1 MYFEKLS
8 NKERKTYMGEKN
20 LIEMNLKTIT
30 WAEIKKMNEEKQRF
44 ILENLIRLYGDNN
57 TEISKHTAISRLS
70 VAILRSNVGYPRSP
84 AQGNQPH
91 KYKKRIL
98 KPIIES
104 VDEIIDEPII
114 SEPDIEKP
122 QIENI
127 EENDLSFSNK
137 GEIVLPE
144 PIKKETKPKNIMTI
158 KFNGLGEEI
167 KEKLY
172 MLFAMVDKRKTYE
185 IDLSITDL

>member
-1 MYFEKLS
+1 MDNYKYEYIEDIKEKRSCIYRNFNSKKRFKMYFEKLS
-8 NKERKTYMGEKN
+8 NKERKTYMEEKN

-122 QIENI
+122 
-127 EENDLSFSNK
+127 
-137 GEIVLPE
+137 
-144 PIKKETKPKNIMTI
+144 
-158 KFNGLGEEI
+158 
-167 KEKLY
+167 
-172 MLFAMVDKRKTYE
+172 
-185 IDLSITDL
+185 